1 MMREVPSK
9 LSFALDDEALKPGQV
24 RGIDFK
30 DVTAFLRRNAI
41 WTGAWLLAMLS
52 IAFVYIATTKPTFMA
67 TAQVIIDPKRPQI
80 SSQMT
85 DYGIMQVTLDSSQLE
100 SQIQILRSERISRPV
115 ITDLNLASDPEF
127 DGAGSFSPV
136 AYIKG
141 LFSGPAS
148 PTDSKLTKIF
158 TAFNDRMNV
167 RRLGQSYVLEV
178 SFSSTDPDKSA
189 RIANSVVAS
198 YIRDQLSSRA
208 ESAARGEWL
217 QGRLTDLKA
226 EIDAASRAVRTGDLQ
241 ATVFPS
247 SDSKVITSATAPLG
261 KSAPQIGLVLIF
273 STCLGLLLGV
283 GTAGLR
289 QRFDHTV
296 RKAEQIEALGVE
308 CLSVLPRLGAKADS
322 ATRLFA
328 VRDEPAGF
336 FADQLRYVKTAI
348 DLARNHRPIKI
359 IGVTGPHEGLGT
371 TTIAANLAELFA
383 QAGQNTLLIDA
394 NLRHCEL
401 TRLVAS
407 EQSVGIVDV
416 LCGRAPLAAALVE
429 LSPKLAVLPASL
441 QTTVPNSNDIVG
453 SASMKTLLAKAG
465 ETYGCVLIDIPGFK
479 DIPDARAM
487 MPSLD
492 ALIIVASS
500 GVTEAADLGDLLN
513 TTGVMRKT
521 LGVIVNRSDL
531 IRRPRAAR
539 A

>member
-1 MMREVPSK
+1 MREVPSK

-52 IAFVYIATTKPTFMA
+52 IAFVYIATTKPTFLA

-115 ITDLNLASDPEF
+115 ITDLNLAADPEF

-136 AYIKG
+136 GYIKG

-148 PTDSKLTKIF
+148 PNDSKLTKIF

-289 QRFDHTV
+289 QRFDNTV
-296 RKAEQIEALGVE
+296 RNSDQIEALGVE
-308 CLSVLPRLGAKADS
+308 CLSVLPRLSSRAEP

-328 VRDEPAGF
+328 VRDEPSGF

-348 DLARNHRPIKI
+348 DLARNHRPIKV

-383 QAGQNTLLIDA
+383 QAGQSTLLVDA
-394 NLRHCEL
+394 NLRCCDL

-407 EQSVGIVDV
+407 EQSVGLVDV

-453 SASMKTLLAKAG
+453 SASMKALLAKAG

-492 ALIIVASS
+492 ALIIVARS
-500 GVTEAADLGDLLN
+500 GVTEAADLGNLLN

-539 A
+539 V